1 MQRPTFLILTFPV
14 VSLFFVAGCFAQPV
28 SPRRVF
34 DCVGAW
40 SGAVPVTIEIVDGK
54 LFQNGEEMPDP
65 VIGPEKISYNKRDGA
80 ELFITTITPSS
91 GRLTISVLQSPRKEE
106 KAFLEGKCH
115 AKP

>member
-1 MQRPTFLILTFPV
+1 MQRPTILVLWFPMI
-14 VSLFFVAGCFAQPV
+14 SLCFIAGSFAQTG
-28 SPRRVF
+28 SNRRVF

-54 LFQNGEEMPDP
+54 LFQNGEEMPDAA
-65 VIGPEKISYNKRDGA
+65 IGQEKISYNKSDGA
-80 ELFITTITPSS
+80 ELFVTTITPSS

-106 KAFLEGKCH
+106 KAFLEGKCR